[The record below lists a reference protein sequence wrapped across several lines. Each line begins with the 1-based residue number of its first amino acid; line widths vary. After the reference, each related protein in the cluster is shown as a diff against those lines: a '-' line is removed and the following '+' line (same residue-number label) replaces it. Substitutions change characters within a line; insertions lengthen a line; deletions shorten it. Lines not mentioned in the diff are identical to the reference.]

1 MKTWN
6 ITVHMPDGPWVVT
19 VLAASPERAIEA
31 AKRQLRAP
39 ARAWAHA
46 AQIEL

>member
-1 MKTWN
+1 MKTWHV
-6 ITVHMPDGPWVVT
+6 TVFMPDGPWVAT
-19 VLAASPERAIEA
+19 VLAETAEKAKEA

-46 AQIEL
+46 NPVGR